1 MDPTENEAIE
11 PTEVPQDLGT
21 GGEAEAVETPAF
33 EYPDNWT
40 KETRSAVE
48 AMLAHPEGRPWAE
61 QWRNQWKSAEEQQR
75 KLQGDRDRYRAHAE
89 NYSKWQQML
98 SPYEQQYRM
107 HGIPI
112 ENGVMQAMEWSK
124 AIQANPQQALSQLAQ
139 MYGVDF
145 SKAEETADQPYV
157 DPHVKQL
164 QQQYQ
169 RDMGSVQNA
178 IQGVIGYIQ
187 QRETQQQIELA
198 EAEIKAF
205 AEQVDETGAPS
216 HPYFTELDQNELI
229 QLVRAGYK
237 LDRAYKI
244 ACMENESV
252 ARKIEADKAKKAAA
266 VRQTEAQK
274 ATGAVK
280 ALSPAGK
287 AATTT
292 AKRPRDAGAAIEE
305 ALRELTG

>member
-11 PTEVPQDLGT
+11 PTEVTQDLGT

-145 SKAEETADQPYV
+145 SKAKEEEPYV
-157 DPHVKQL
+157 DPYVKQIE
-164 QQQYQ
+164 QQYAQ
-169 RDMGSVQNA
+169 KFRGIEQA
-178 IQGVIGYIQ
+178 LQGVIGHF
-187 QRETQQQIELA
+187 QQQGVQQAVSHIQ
-198 EAEIKAF
+198 AF

-216 HPYFTELDQNELI
+216 HPYFNELDENELI
-229 QLVRAGYK
+229 RLVNAGYPLEK
-237 LDRAYKI
+237 AYQI
-244 ACMENESV
+244 ACMADEAV
-252 ARKIEADKAKKAAA
+252 AKKIEADKAKKAAA

>member
-1 MDPTENEAIE
+1 MDPTENSE
-11 PTEVPQDLGT
+11 PIDTAEVTPDLSADA
-21 GGEAEAVETPAF
+21 GEAAAESSPF
-33 EYPDNWT
+33 EYPDTWT
-40 KETRSAVE
+40 KETRTAVE
-48 AMLAHPEGRPWAE
+48 SMLAHPEGRPWAE

-124 AIQANPQQALSQLAQ
+124 AIQANPQQALQQLAQ

-145 SKAEETADQPYV
+145 AKAEESADQPYV
-157 DPHVKQL
+157 DPYVKQFE
-164 QQQYQ
+164 QRYQ
-169 RDMGSVQNA
+169 RDMGGIQQA
-178 IQGVIGYIQ
+178 LQGVMGHF
-187 QRETQQQIELA
+187 QQQTIHQA
-198 EAEIKAF
+198 VSQIQAF
-205 AEQVDETGAPS
+205 ADAVDESGAPS
-216 HPYFTELDQNELI
+216 HPYFNELDEQE
-229 QLVRAGYK
+229 LVRLANAGYS
-237 LDRAYKI
+237 LEQAYKI
-244 ACMENESV
+244 ACMANEAV
-252 ARKIEADKAKKAAA
+252 AKKIEADKAKRAAA
-266 VRQTEAQK
+266 VRQTDAQK

-287 AATTT
+287 AATAS
-292 AKRPRDAGAAIEE
+292 AKKPRDAGAAIDE